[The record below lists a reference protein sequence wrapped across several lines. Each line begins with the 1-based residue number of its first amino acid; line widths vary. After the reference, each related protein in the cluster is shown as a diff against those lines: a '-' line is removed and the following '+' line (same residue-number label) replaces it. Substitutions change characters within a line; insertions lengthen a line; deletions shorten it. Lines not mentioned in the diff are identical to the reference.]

1 MNDRDIR
8 LFSSL
13 TDMSDSLIE
22 ESTLLPATR
31 TAKPRRVRHWF
42 SELMSSPVA
51 AAVLSVVVSL
61 TVLAAI
67 VTAGRSGH
75 GPGTGTTPVGSTG
88 DQAFYAGM
96 SYEDMVEE
104 LDSYLYRDPFQYGS
118 WTFVSFQSGDRF
130 LLITCGADSEGAY
143 TVTDVRTYT
152 QKSPTQEDFA
162 AVQTGMDIYALTTLL
177 GRPEGS
183 YTSGASTLAYRT
195 AEDDLY
201 YIYLHGEGGTV
212 SDVLW
217 TNPDPLYAS
226 VTFPD
231 RIDWTGLYY
240 VTPEKVAR
248 LHEYCSNLYTTYVY
262 DTLPGDSDGLECTVT
277 ITYEGGTTTSCMF
290 RGSLISRNGGA
301 SWSKIQDHQPHVTTT
316 LEEIIH
322 SMTSDPPSEINVFV
336 LWAGEEG
343 FWGYFPDIDAEVYVK
358 IPHDFKVFDT
368 VQVLY
373 HPALLKPEKGTL
385 GDDPDGEDEQ
395 SFHYEYV
402 LESPI
407 SVKLNGPQMRG

>member
-1 MNDRDIR
+1 MNDRDLR

-13 TDMSDSLIE
+13 TDVSDSLIE
-22 ESTLLPATR
+22 ESILLPAARVTKTR
-31 TAKPRRVRHWF
+31 RARAWF

-51 AAVLSVVVSL
+51 AAVLSAVVAL

-67 VTAGRSGH
+67 VAAGRNS
-75 GPGTGTTPVGSTG
+75 PGTTPVGSTG
-88 DQAFYAGM
+88 DQSFYIGM

-104 LDSYLYRDPFQYGS
+104 LDSYLYRDPFLYGN
-118 WTFVSFQSGDRF
+118 WTFVSFHGGDRF
-130 LLITCGADSEGAY
+130 LLITSGADSEGTY
-143 TVTDVRTYT
+143 KVTDVRTYRA
-152 QKSPTQEDFA
+152 KSPTREDFA
-162 AVQTGMDIYALTTLL
+162 AVQTGMDIYALTALL

-195 AEDDLY
+195 SEEDLY
-201 YIYLHGEGGTV
+201 FIYLHGEGGTV

-226 VTFPD
+226 VTFPAE
-231 RIDWTGLYY
+231 IGWTGLYY

-277 ITYEGGTTTSCMF
+277 ITYEGGITKSYLF
-290 RGSLISRNGGA
+290 RGKLLSRNGGT
-301 SWSKIQDHQPHVTTT
+301 SWSKIQEYQPHVTTT

-322 SMTSDPPSEINVFV
+322 SMTSDPPNEINVFV
-336 LWAGEEG
+336 LWVGEEG

-373 HPALLKPEKGTL
+373 HPALLKPEEGTL
-385 GDDPDGEDEQ
+385 GATGGADDQ
-395 SFHYEYV
+395 SFHYDFV
-402 LESPI
+402 LESPL
-407 SVKLNGPQMRG
+407 SVKLSGPQMRG